1 MGPRS
6 VVGSGLHEPRL
17 CCSVCLHGP
26 HALNEAAIVSS
37 TLVDA
42 ANDTLLVNGV
52 YCANLANSDA
62 DEATGLGARR
72 KVLLRGDSTTAST
85 QHRPPFSSA
94 VTYPATLSHSNLS
107 SAVRRIPS
115 STMGTSRT
123 LGEARERFWSG
134 RKSHSDD
141 LRTCVLTGAGASRG
155 TG

>member
-1 MGPRS
+1 

-26 HALNEAAIVSS
+26 YALNEAAIVSS

-72 KVLLRGDSTTAST
+72 KVVRSKIETIAESGDCLGRGLALR
-85 QHRPPFSSA
+85 
-94 VTYPATLSHSNLS
+94 V
-107 SAVRRIPS
+107 V
-115 STMGTSRT
+115 
-123 LGEARERFWSG
+123 
-134 RKSHSDD
+134 
-141 LRTCVLTGAGASRG
+141 LRYS
-155 TG
+155 